1 MGPLLEKAYGSDADA
16 SVTRHCLDVLGV
28 VYLSLGPKNPL
39 KKVLAS
45 TLNSLPDQ
53 LLAVAGHSFTRHLLA
68 ELETADVK
76 SYPKVMDN
84 LACCLEDFHLGE
96 VTLSDSLRVRKTP
109 SAGGGRRGAGQG
121 VWGGRGMGVAQGL
134 AGLGSSHTL
143 MVLCAGARP
152 CVGDLPQN
160 IQSTAGLAVILL
172 TKTMWDR
179 PDGVPELVSAALDRA
194 EQDQAGVPAWF
205 RSSCRSLCLGPIPDP
220 VLLFLC
226 QGALAMLDWKGGQ
239 LGPSGDRLLLD
250 IARVLSSLSSRVK
263 EPSLEA
269 SLSRILVSWTSSA
282 LELLSAGSPGLRA
295 SLAGTSPT
303 AGPLLDYV
311 FAHWD
316 HPLDAVRHQA
326 RLVFRNLLRLH
337 QLSQATPTSTLATAW
352 HVQGKFAALRCLAE
366 CVGAAGLLA
375 LAPTL
380 PSQVLAVMGDQALAP
395 HASDL
400 LEALFL
406 SHRAGLQHQH
416 PVTKAWVAP
425 WLTTWVSPLLPV
437 LCEGDLAQTT
447 HITDYYLPKLL
458 RCSPAGLGHM
468 VDVLQASVHA
478 GHGGRGPLGAL
489 MACLRSARAHGH
501 LQASALGPWSRLV
514 SSGWIKQGLVHQH
527 GQVRIDALGL
537 LCECH
542 RSTELVTAEEMQLIH
557 FFLRYNLNVQ
567 SPGLRQQISS
577 LLGKLF
583 CRIREGSQGLYKLV
597 QNKARAGPAPESAQ
611 GNPDPKLAQEEPT
624 EVLQRYQGFL
634 SSVCSRLF
642 EALFPGSSHA
652 TRFSAL
658 TILSSLAEMFPA
670 SDGDAPVVFQLAKEM
685 NPERVQTLL
694 ECFASTF
701 EEVKT
706 LAFDLLMKF
715 PKNVTGWFHW
725 KLQVLFQAAMELSTS
740 TKPYDCVTAS
750 YMLNFL
756 VHQEALLPAMCPPL
770 PAPPGLPQDHRGS
783 LAGTMEHN
791 SLAVAGH
798 LLDELEG
805 DVSRAE
811 ESLLQAAALA
821 PMYGRVHCLTGILQQ
836 MAPSSVTLLDT
847 WKPVVA
853 RLLAAAYRLSA
864 VVAPVVQSSSPEG
877 LVPMDTDAA
886 ARLWMIL
893 SEIQPRDTND
903 YFHRAKLLGGQPGPQ
918 TEGGSADP
926 AGDAPLDAP
935 GKSRTA
941 CDVTAQTVLV
951 CCWRSMKEVALLLG
965 LLCQLH
971 HGPCGPGSP
980 DTLVTVQQVK
990 EIGEYFRQPL
1000 LQARH
1005 RGAFELAYTG
1015 FGKLTE
1021 VLARCHHDGL
1031 HLLPEQW
1038 LWAVLEEIKSSDAS
1052 SKLCATRR
1060 SAGIPFYIQALLAP
1074 GHKTG
1079 RMDLLKVAMQE
1090 LISLAEPQPQPQST
1104 IPQVHALNI
1113 LRALFRDAR
1122 LGESVGPYVAAGVR
1136 AAILGF
1142 TSPVWAVRNSST
1154 LLFGALMTRIFG
1166 VKRGKDEHSKKNR
1179 MTGREFFSRFP
1190 ALYPFLLEQLQAAAT
1205 GSPRRS
1211 LGRTRVVHRYRVA
1224 FVHGGDVSLTTCP
1237 SPPGRCGRSPI
1248 YRSRELAARA
1258 LVPFILTDQVP
1269 VTVGSLLDEL
1279 PDCAHAPVRQNHIHG
1294 VLLQVSPSA
1303 GRATCTCHAGGSVCG
1318 ESWVQTGKLWLG
1330 QRHNPCLVTR
1340 ATFVDVLTLLTSCLR
1355 RSCPRS
1361 HLEPPGFREALDAV
1375 VSDSELATQA
1385 LPGTAIPGLPQYLQ
1399 SVARLALILPP
1410 PSDSTAAVQ
1419 LLRSE
1424 LSDLRLLGL
1433 EAMLSQERP
1442 RVPVEAAEALLR
1454 AALKERHPQCLSK
1467 LLHSL
1472 DLESWLPVA
1481 AHSLHLTAAQLW
1493 AWAMDIADLAAAG
1506 ILLSVAPSC
1515 LASQNLVLGESPPA
1529 ALGGSRVAGPGARP
1543 GPGGAGV
1550 AVGQECPQCGALLS
1564 RHQLL
1569 SRGSEDC
1576 GFLFPDLPT
1585 TLTLWR
1591 CVLTLLQ
1598 SEEQAVREAA
1608 AQVVRV
1614 ALAQEHICKTSELAF
1629 CPVTAAVA
1637 LDVAIELLC
1646 ELLLRW
1652 NRAATGVPVLLGWLL
1667 GDGETGPDAEPSL
1680 QEEEGILFDKGAA
1693 NFWAETLT
1701 FSGHLGRHLS
1711 TLVAAIPARD
1721 LARLHG
1727 LRAAAAAEARTVSRL
1742 LQALPPV
1749 PTFSRTAEFTQ
1760 LRVRAERAEG
1770 CLHVLSL
1777 AGRT

>member
-1 MGPLLEKAYGSDADA
+1 
-16 SVTRHCLDVLGV
+16 
-28 VYLSLGPKNPL
+28 
-39 KKVLAS
+39 
-45 TLNSLPDQ
+45 
-53 LLAVAGHSFTRHLLA
+53 
-68 ELETADVK
+68 
-76 SYPKVMDN
+76 
-84 LACCLEDFHLGE
+84 
-96 VTLSDSLRVRKTP
+96 
-109 SAGGGRRGAGQG
+109 
-121 VWGGRGMGVAQGL
+121 
-134 AGLGSSHTL
+134 
-143 MVLCAGARP
+143 MV
-152 CVGDLPQN
+152 
-160 IQSTAGLAVILL
+160 
-172 TKTMWDR
+172 
-179 PDGVPELVSAALDRA
+179 
-194 EQDQAGVPAWF
+194 
-205 RSSCRSLCLGPIPDP
+205 SCRSLCLGPIPDP

-326 RLVFRNLLRLH
+326 RLVFPTPPPSPAVPDDPFLTGLTGHLLSLE
-337 QLSQATPTSTLATAW
+337 W

-478 GHGGRGPLGAL
+478 GHGEGGRGPLGAL

-597 QNKARAGPAPESAQ
+597 QNKW
-611 GNPDPKLAQEEPT
+611 PT
-624 EVLQRYQGFL
+624 SGGVGVPHCPLMPIVPCLWQGFL

-670 SDGDAPVVFQLAKEM
+670 SDVVFQLAKEM

-715 PKNVTGWFHW
+715 PKNVVDLQEPAQ
-725 KLQVLFQAAMELSTS
+725 LQVLFQAAMELSTS

-836 MAPSSVTLLDT
+836 MAPSVTLLDT

-877 LVPMDTDAA
+877 LVPMDTDADAA

-903 YFHRAKLLGGQPGPQ
+903 YFHRAKLLGGHTAHGKRAVNVIDQL
-918 TEGGSADP
+918 TDFK
-926 AGDAPLDAP
+926 AGEV
-935 GKSRTA
+935 TA

-1005 RGAFELAYTG
+1005 RGAFELAYT
-1015 FGKLTE
+1015 
-1021 VLARCHHDGL
+1021 AAPNPHPCA
-1031 HLLPEQW
+1031 PERQW

-1211 LGRTRVVHRYRVA
+1211 LGRTRVVQHLHLGWRGARGSGQSDAGAGLRGLGA
-1224 FVHGGDVSLTTCP
+1224 FWMEPLPCCFCSR
-1237 SPPGRCGRSPI
+1237 GR
-1248 YRSRELAARA
+1248 
-1258 LVPFILTDQVP
+1258 
-1269 VTVGSLLDEL
+1269 
-1279 PDCAHAPVRQNHIHG
+1279 
-1294 VLLQVSPSA
+1294 
-1303 GRATCTCHAGGSVCG
+1303 
-1318 ESWVQTGKLWLG
+1318 
-1330 QRHNPCLVTR
+1330 
-1340 ATFVDVLTLLTSCLR
+1340 
-1355 RSCPRS
+1355 
-1361 HLEPPGFREALDAV
+1361 
-1375 VSDSELATQA
+1375 
-1385 LPGTAIPGLPQYLQ
+1385 
-1399 SVARLALILPP
+1399 
-1410 PSDSTAAVQ
+1410 
-1419 LLRSE
+1419 
-1424 LSDLRLLGL
+1424 
-1433 EAMLSQERP
+1433 
-1442 RVPVEAAEALLR
+1442 RVPD
-1454 AALKERHPQCLSK
+1454 HMPF
-1467 LLHSL
+1467 
-1472 DLESWLPVA
+1472 
-1481 AHSLHLTAAQLW
+1481 
-1493 AWAMDIADLAAAG
+1493 
-1506 ILLSVAPSC
+1506 
-1515 LASQNLVLGESPPA
+1515 SP
-1529 ALGGSRVAGPGARP
+1529 
-1543 GPGGAGV
+1543 
-1550 AVGQECPQCGALLS
+1550 
-1564 RHQLL
+1564 
-1569 SRGSEDC
+1569 
-1576 GFLFPDLPT
+1576 
-1585 TLTLWR
+1585 W
-1591 CVLTLLQ
+1591 
-1598 SEEQAVREAA
+1598 
-1608 AQVVRV
+1608 
-1614 ALAQEHICKTSELAF
+1614 
-1629 CPVTAAVA
+1629 
-1637 LDVAIELLC
+1637 
-1646 ELLLRW
+1646 
-1652 NRAATGVPVLLGWLL
+1652 
-1667 GDGETGPDAEPSL
+1667 
-1680 QEEEGILFDKGAA
+1680 
-1693 NFWAETLT
+1693 
-1701 FSGHLGRHLS
+1701 
-1711 TLVAAIPARD
+1711 
-1721 LARLHG
+1721 
-1727 LRAAAAAEARTVSRL
+1727 
-1742 LQALPPV
+1742 
-1749 PTFSRTAEFTQ
+1749 
-1760 LRVRAERAEG
+1760 
-1770 CLHVLSL
+1770 
-1777 AGRT
+1777 

>member
-1 MGPLLEKAYGSDADA
+1 MTTLQRVPVFQGDRWRDPGSALWQSTVGLLHTFCSI
-16 SVTRHCLDVLGV
+16 LG
-28 VYLSLGPKNPL
+28 
-39 KKVLAS
+39 
-45 TLNSLPDQ
+45 D
-53 LLAVAGHSFTRHLLA
+53 
-68 ELETADVK
+68 
-76 SYPKVMDN
+76 
-84 LACCLEDFHLGE
+84 
-96 VTLSDSLRVRKTP
+96 
-109 SAGGGRRGAGQG
+109 
-121 VWGGRGMGVAQGL
+121 
-134 AGLGSSHTL
+134 
-143 MVLCAGARP
+143 
-152 CVGDLPQN
+152 GDLPQN

-172 TKTMWDR
+172 TKTMWDQ
-179 PDGVPELVSAALDRA
+179 PDGVPELVSGLLLHKVDRA
-194 EQDQAGVPAWF
+194 EQDRAEVPVWF
-205 RSSCRSLCLGPIPDP
+205 RSSCGSLCLGPIPDP

-239 LGPSGDRLLLD
+239 LGPGGDQLLLD
-250 IARVLSSLSSRVK
+250 IARVLSALSSRVK

-269 SLSRILVSWTSSA
+269 SLSRILVSWTNSA
-282 LELLSAGSPGLRA
+282 LELLSAGSLGLRA

-337 QLSQATPTSTLATAW
+337 QLSQATPTSTLATDATPSSAPDASATPPPSPAVPNDPFLAGLTGHLLSLEW

-366 CVGAAGLLA
+366 CIGAAGLLA

-406 SHRAGLQHQH
+406 SHRASLQHEH
-416 PVTKAWVAP
+416 PGAEAWVGP
-425 WLTTWVSPLLPV
+425 WLTTWVSPLLSV

-468 VDVLQASVHA
+468 VDVLQASVRA
-478 GHGGRGPLGAL
+478 GHGRGRGGRGPLGAL

-501 LQASALGPWSRLV
+501 LQASTLGPWSHLV
-514 SSGWIKQGLVHQH
+514 TSGWIKQGLVHQH

-567 SPGLRQQISS
+567 SPGLRQQICSF
-577 LLGKLF
+577 LGKLF
-583 CRIREGSQGLYKLV
+583 CRIRESSQGLFRLA

-611 GNPDPKLAQEEPT
+611 GNPDPRLAQEEPT
-624 EVLQRYQGFL
+624 EALQRYQGFL

-670 SDGDAPVVFQLAKEM
+670 SDGDAPVVFQLAKEI
-685 NPERVQTLL
+685 NPKRVQTLL

-715 PKNVTGWFHW
+715 PKTVVDLQEPAQ
-725 KLQVLFQAAMELSTS
+725 LQVLFQAAMELSTS

-750 YMLNFL
+750 YLLNFL

-770 PAPPGLPQDHRGS
+770 PAPPGLPQDHQGS

-805 DVSRAE
+805 DISRAE

-836 MAPSSVTLLDT
+836 VAPSSVTLLDA

-853 RLLAAAYRLSA
+853 RLLVAAYRLSA

-877 LVPMDTDAA
+877 LVPMDTDADAA

-903 YFHRAKLLGGQPGPQ
+903 YFHQAKLLGGQRGPQ
-918 TEGGSADP
+918 TEGRSPDP
-926 AGDAPLDAP
+926 PGNAPLDAAGP
-935 GKSRTA
+935 ESTA

-971 HGPCGPGSP
+971 PGPCGPGSP

-1021 VLARCHHDGL
+1021 VLARCHHDSL
-1031 HLLPEQW
+1031 HLLPEKW
-1038 LWAVLEEIKSSDAS
+1038 LRAVLEEIKSSDAS

-1104 IPQVHALNI
+1104 VPQVHALNI

-1154 LLFGALMTRIFG
+1154 LLFGSLMTRIFG

-1190 ALYPFLLEQLQAAAT
+1190 ALYPFLLEKLQAAASAMDRAS
-1205 GSPRRS
+1205 GELQLHPS
-1211 LGRTRVVHRYRVA
+1211 LFLLLLVLSRLY
-1224 FVHGGDVSLTTCP
+1224 P
-1237 SPPGRCGRSPI
+1237 SPMDNAATPTATLSLAPFIPVIRRCGRSPI

-1258 LVPFILTDQVP
+1258 LVPFVLTDQVP
-1269 VTVGSLLDEL
+1269 ATVRSLLDEL
-1279 PDCAHAPVRQNHIHG
+1279 PDRTHVPVRQNHIHG
-1294 VLLQVSPSA
+1294 VLLQILHLLRSCSESQHGPSPDLR
-1303 GRATCTCHAGGSVCG
+1303 RALPDLADRAR
-1318 ESWVQTGKLWLG
+1318 GKQWLG

-1340 ATFVDVLTLLTSCLR
+1340 ATFVDILTLLTSCLR
-1355 RSCPRS
+1355 RSCPSS
-1361 HLEPPGFREALDAV
+1361 HLVSELAGFREALDTV
-1375 VSDSELATQA
+1375 VSDSELVTQG

-1410 PSDSTAAVQ
+1410 PSDSATTVQ

-1424 LSDLRLLGL
+1424 LPDLRLLGL
-1433 EAMLSQERP
+1433 EALLPQEGP

-1454 AALKERHPQCLSK
+1454 AALKETHPQCLSK
-1467 LLHSL
+1467 ALQALHSL

-1493 AWAMDIADLAAAG
+1493 TWAMDIADTSGDRVGVQTAAFKLASALFLHLVQHESGEPRPGMGASVRERWVRLVTQCCRDDGQTEAKLVAADV
-1506 ILLSVAPSC
+1506 LLSAAPSC
-1515 LASQNLVLGESPPA
+1515 LASQNLILGLPA
-1529 ALGGSRVAGPGARP
+1529 
-1543 GPGGAGV
+1543 
-1550 AVGQECPQCGALLS
+1550 
-1564 RHQLL
+1564 
-1569 SRGSEDC
+1569 
-1576 GFLFPDLPT
+1576 

-1598 SEEQAVREAA
+1598 SEEQVVREAA

-1629 CPVTAAVA
+1629 CSLTAAVA

-1646 ELLLRW
+1646 ELLLWW
-1652 NRAATGVPVLLGWLL
+1652 NQAAAGVPVLLGWLL
-1667 GDGETGPDAEPSL
+1667 GDSETGPDAETSL
-1680 QEEEGILFDKGAA
+1680 QQEEEGILFDKGTA

-1701 FSGHLGRHLS
+1701 FSEHLGRHLS
-1711 TLVAAIPARD
+1711 TLVAAVPAQD
-1721 LARLHG
+1721 LAHLHG
-1727 LRAAAAAEARTVSRL
+1727 LRAAAAAQAQAVSRL

-1749 PTFSRTAEFTQ
+1749 PTFSRTAESTQ
-1760 LRVRAERAEG
+1760 LRIQAERAEG

-1777 AGRT
+1777 VGRT